1 LALGLLSFPVMAPP
15 RPERTSPPRWII
27 LVARGEDEL
36 YEHLRD
42 AFGHDEL
49 VEVIMD
55 RRKDLRRNPRGV
67 GESLRVRGVAI
78 IRRQS

>member
-1 LALGLLSFPVMAPP
+1 MGNACQRIA
-15 RPERTSPPRWII
+15 RWII

-42 AFGHDEL
+42 AFGRDEL

-55 RRKDLRRNPRGV
+55 RRKDLRRTPPGV
-67 GESLRVRGVAI
+67 GESLRARGVAV